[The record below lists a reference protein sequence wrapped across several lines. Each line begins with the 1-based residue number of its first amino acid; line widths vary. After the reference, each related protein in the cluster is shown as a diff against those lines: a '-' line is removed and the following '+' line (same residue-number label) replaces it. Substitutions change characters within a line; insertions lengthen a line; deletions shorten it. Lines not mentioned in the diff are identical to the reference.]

1 MTLVCLKLLQ
11 EKVLPT
17 LLAIFMLCLGCRAF
31 EDNMASCYVLEFYF
45 PVSPPQ
51 GFYLLF
57 PYVLDRL

>member
-1 MTLVCLKLLQ
+1 
-11 EKVLPT
+11 
-17 LLAIFMLCLGCRAF
+17 
-31 EDNMASCYVLEFYF
+31 MASCYVLEFYF